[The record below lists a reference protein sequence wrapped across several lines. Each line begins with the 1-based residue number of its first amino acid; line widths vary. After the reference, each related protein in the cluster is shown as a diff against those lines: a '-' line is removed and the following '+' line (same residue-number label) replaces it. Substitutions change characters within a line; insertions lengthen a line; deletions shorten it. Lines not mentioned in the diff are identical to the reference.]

1 MLVNVQQTLV
11 EVMMMVMMT
20 KELSTSHLTQVLSQT
35 LWGTLNLILDH

>member
-11 EVMMMVMMT
+11 EVTVTVTMT
-20 KELSTSHLTQVLSQT
+20 KEPSTSHLTQVLPQT